1 MSSQTIFNGMN
12 WILIAVALVLFAVWI
27 ILHFVFA
34 VSLGL
39 LNVIWMIAFLFV
51 VLWGVQ
57 SLES

>member
-1 MSSQTIFNGMN
+1 MN
-12 WILIAVALVLFAVWI
+12 WILIAVALVLFATWI
-27 ILHFVFA
+27 ILYFLFA

-39 LNVIWMIAFLFV
+39 LNILWMIAFLFL

>member
-1 MSSQTIFNGMN
+1 MN
-12 WILIAVALVLFAVWI
+12 WILIAVALVLFATWI

-39 LNVIWMIAFLFV
+39 LNVLWMIAFLFV

-57 SLES
+57 SLEN